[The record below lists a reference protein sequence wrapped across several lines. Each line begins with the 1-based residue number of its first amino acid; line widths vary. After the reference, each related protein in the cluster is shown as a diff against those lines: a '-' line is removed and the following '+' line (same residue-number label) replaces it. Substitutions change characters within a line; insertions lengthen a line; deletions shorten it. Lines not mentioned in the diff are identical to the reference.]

1 MRVAVL
7 LLLLATS
14 ATRAMADDVPTS
26 PATLEKA
33 PASPKQEPRS
43 TRSKWI
49 AGATIGGMHL
59 AYATWS
65 YFAWYHN
72 ADIKDFHL
80 EHTKWFDAKEYSGSA
95 DKFGHAWSN
104 YTLTRATTAVLVA
117 GGWPR
122 LQSSLVAAGLT
133 EIAFTL
139 TEIEDGFV
147 FGFDPKDVISNVT
160 GAALGVLME
169 SVPAVDRLLD
179 FRLSYFPSKDFR
191 RAFRT
196 MGSVDVGQDY
206 TGQTYLLALHLGAL
220 PHALDTPF
228 TSWTRFVDL
237 AFGFETNN
245 YSPTPMPRIEPR
257 EQTTFVGL
265 SVNMQGV
272 LTALFPC
279 DTTGRRVGIGVAE
292 VFSLPY
298 ATLPVLNASRYPD
311 L

>member
-1 MRVAVL
+1 MRAGVL
-7 LLLLATS
+7 LVLLAST
-14 ATRAMADDVPTS
+14 ATRAVADDVTAPPVTV
-26 PATLEKA
+26 EKA
-33 PASPKQEPRS
+33 PVSTKQEPGS
-43 TRSKWI
+43 TRAKWI
-49 AGATIGGMHL
+49 AGATIGGIHL

-80 EHTKWFDAKEYSGSA
+80 EHTNWFDAKEYSGSA

-133 EIAFTL
+133 EVAFTL
-139 TEIEDGFV
+139 TELEDGFV
-147 FGFDPKDVISNVT
+147 FGFDSKDIISNVT

-169 SVPAVDRLLD
+169 NVPALDRLVD

-191 RAFRT
+191 RAFRKT
-196 MGSVDVGQDY
+196 GSADVGQDY

-220 PHALDTPF
+220 PRALDSRY

-257 EQTTFVGL
+257 EQTVFVGL

-279 DTTGRRVGIGVAE
+279 DTTGRRGALGVAE
-292 VFSLPY
+292 VFSIPY
-298 ATLPVLNASRYPD
+298 TTVPVLNASRYPD

>member
-1 MRVAVL
+1 MRAAVVL
-7 LLLLATS
+7 LILATT
-14 ATRAMADDVPTS
+14 ATRAVADDVLTT
-26 PATLEKA
+26 PATVGNA
-33 PASPKQEPRS
+33 PASAKEEPGS
-43 TRSKWI
+43 KRSKWI
-49 AGATIGGMHL
+49 AGATISGIHL

-72 ADIKDFHL
+72 ADIKDLHF
-80 EHTKWFDAKEYSGSA
+80 EHTKWLDAHEYSGSA

-104 YTLTRATTAVLVA
+104 YTLTRATTALLVA

-133 EIAFTL
+133 EVAFTL
-139 TEIEDGFV
+139 TELEDGFV
-147 FGFDPKDVISNVT
+147 FGFDTKDIISNVT

-169 SVPAVDRLLD
+169 NVPAIDRLLD
-179 FRLSYFPSKDFR
+179 FRVSYFPSKDFR

-220 PHALDTPF
+220 PHALDSRY

-245 YSPTPMPRIEPR
+245 YSPSPMPRVSPR
-257 EQTTFVGL
+257 EQTVFVGL
-265 SVNMQGV
+265 AVNMQGV
-272 LTALFPC
+272 LTAVFPC
-279 DTTGRRVGIGVAE
+279 DTTGRRAALGVAE

-298 ATLPVLNASRYPD
+298 STLPVLKASRYPD